1 MRKRNGK
8 YYRKVKTCMG
18 HVYWVEMPM
27 EEVIAHDLELAG
39 MILIPLLI
47 EIIWAWAAGII

>member
-47 EIIWAWAAGII
+47 EIIWAWAAGIL